1 MKDFTYVLENFW
13 THKDFLASPDQIPG
27 TLYTPMQWVF
37 EAVVL
42 GIIISAAVYVCRHK
56 KMIKPVFTFNL
67 VTLVVLEFI
76 IVYWDSTAGKNPG
89 FDFSTSLSLYPCS
102 IFMYAMPFAIW
113 GRGAAKQAA
122 CGYVCTLGLM
132 GALVNFIYPVA
143 RLETY
148 SCISFPAFHT
158 FYFHG
163 SMLFT
168 CMVMLM
174 SGYHRFRN
182 VSRWWELFLASLPGL
197 IVSIPANLVNYS
209 PIDADYMYFR
219 GKFPLIAGIFSGM
232 SDVTITA
239 IIYALYLVVPAL
251 FYLPSYL
258 AQKRSK
264 FQTAYT
270 LAETTG
276 G

>member
-1 MKDFTYVLENFW
+1 MKDLTYVLENFW
-13 THKDFLASPDQIPG
+13 THKDFLVSPDQIPG
-27 TLYTPMQWVF
+27 TLYSPMQWVF

-42 GIIISAAVYVCRHK
+42 AIIIAAVVYVSRHK
-56 KMIKPVFTFNL
+56 RLIKPVFIVNL
-67 VTLVVLEFI
+67 ITLVVLEFI
-76 IVYWDSTAGKNPG
+76 IIYWDSMAGKNPG
-89 FDFSTSLSLYPCS
+89 FDPRTSLSLYPCS

-113 GRGAAKQAA
+113 GRGTAKQAA

-132 GALVNFIYPVA
+132 GALVNFIYPVT
-143 RLETY
+143 RLATY

-174 SGYHRFRN
+174 SGYHSFRN
-182 VSRWWELFLASLPGL
+182 VDRWWELFLASLPGL

-219 GKFPLIAGIFSGM
+219 GKFPLVAGIFSGM
-232 SDVTITA
+232 SDVMVTA
-239 IIYALYLVVPAL
+239 IIYVLYLFVPAM

-258 AQKRSK
+258 AQRKSK
-264 FQTAYT
+264 FRAVYT
-270 LAETTG
+270 LVGRARG
-276 G
+276 